1 MDAHPG
7 ELQGCGEEN
16 CHLVNPNSQEPN
28 SQSFRVPGSGFLW
41 ELGVGIWELT
51 FFTPYNSPAMTQ
63 SIARVVV
70 TSVVVLGF
78 ASLVR
83 AQAPDGAE
91 LYKRTCAQCHDTG
104 ANRAPARD
112 AFQSMPAERVMAAM
126 ETGSMITMAI
136 GRTADERKAIAEF
149 LTGKSLSNPVVL
161 APAPAAMCPAG
172 SPAFDSTTGP
182 RWTGWGQNTNNTR
195 FQDAGAA
202 GLTAADIP
210 KLKLKWAFAFPGDL
224 QSYSQASIVGGRIFV
239 GSWGGTCIAQRRD
252 RMHSLVLQH
261 RTRRAIGCIGRAS
274 GHAWR
279 RP

>member
-1 MDAHPG
+1 
-7 ELQGCGEEN
+7 
-16 CHLVNPNSQEPN
+16 
-28 SQSFRVPGSGFLW
+28 
-41 ELGVGIWELT
+41 
-51 FFTPYNSPAMTQ
+51 MTQ

-70 TSVVVLGF
+70 TSVIVLGF

-161 APAPAAMCPAG
+161 AARAG
-172 SPAFDSTTGP
+172 SHVSRGIPGIRFNDRATLDRLGTEHEQHTVPGCGSGRPDSGGHPEAETQMGLRLP
-182 RWTGWGQNTNNTR
+182 R
-195 FQDAGAA
+195 
-202 GLTAADIP
+202 
-210 KLKLKWAFAFPGDL
+210 
-224 QSYSQASIVGGRIFV
+224 
-239 GSWGGTCIAQRRD
+239 
-252 RMHSLVLQH
+252 
-261 RTRRAIGCIGRAS
+261 
-274 GHAWR
+274 
-279 RP
+279 

>member
-1 MDAHPG
+1 
-7 ELQGCGEEN
+7 
-16 CHLVNPNSQEPN
+16 
-28 SQSFRVPGSGFLW
+28 
-41 ELGVGIWELT
+41 
-51 FFTPYNSPAMTQ
+51 MTQ

-161 APAPAAMCPAG
+161 AARAGSHVSRGIALHSIQRQGRAGPAG
-172 SPAFDSTTGP
+172 D
-182 RWTGWGQNTNNTR
+182 
-195 FQDAGAA
+195 
-202 GLTAADIP
+202 
-210 KLKLKWAFAFPGDL
+210 
-224 QSYSQASIVGGRIFV
+224 
-239 GSWGGTCIAQRRD
+239 
-252 RMHSLVLQH
+252 
-261 RTRRAIGCIGRAS
+261 RTRTTHVSRMRERQA
-274 GHAWR
+274 
-279 RP
+279 